1 MFNASEKTACMHLRI
16 QALQRSIELGV
27 DGINVWGCN
36 FVTSEVRDEALLN
49 LFFQPQANGKS
60 STR

>member
-1 MFNASEKTACMHLRI
+1 MHLRI

-36 FVTSEVRDEALLN
+36 FVTSEVRDEALLD
-49 LFFQPQANGKS
+49 LFFQPQANEKS